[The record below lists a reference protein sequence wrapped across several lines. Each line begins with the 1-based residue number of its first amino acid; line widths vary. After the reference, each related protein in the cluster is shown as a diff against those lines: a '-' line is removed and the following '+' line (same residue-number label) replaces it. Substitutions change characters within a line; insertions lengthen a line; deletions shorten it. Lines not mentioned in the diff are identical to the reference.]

1 VTKTN
6 NDRHIAIVYFS
17 ANGTTAAMAGQ
28 VAEGAGRVAGTQVRL
43 VEIQGRDIVEGRYRN
58 RETYEILDDMDAI
71 VFGAPTYMGGPAA
84 QFKAF
89 ADGIS
94 GPRYAEQ
101 LWRGKLAAGLT
112 IGGCPNGDQSASLNY
127 MSIMASQ
134 LGMVWVNLDVAC
146 GHHPDGLNRL
156 GSHLGLAAQPDGD
169 NGAVNALDLD
179 TARYFGQQLAE
190 TAHRFSTV
198 PVSRPSDG

>member
-1 VTKTN
+1 MNTAETN
-6 NDRHIAIVYFS
+6 RNIAIVYFS
-17 ANGTTAAMAGQ
+17 ATGTTAAMAGQ

-43 VEIQGRDIVEGRYRN
+43 IEIQGRDIVEGRYRN
-58 RETYEILDDMDAI
+58 PETYRTLDRMDAI

-134 LGMVWVNLDVAC
+134 LGMIWMNLDVAC

-156 GSHLGLAAQPDGD
+156 GSHLGLTSQPDGTD
-169 NGAVNALDLD
+169 VHALDLD
-179 TARYFGQQLAE
+179 TARYFGRQLAE
-190 TAHRFSTV
+190 TAHRFSV
-198 PVSRPSDG
+198 APVRQPTR

>member
-1 VTKTN
+1 MNTTKN
-6 NDRHIAIVYFS
+6 ERYIAIVYFS

-28 VAEGAGRVAGTQVRL
+28 VAEGAGQVDGTRVRQIA
-43 VEIQGRDIVEGRYRN
+43 IQGKDIVEGRYRN
-58 RETYEILDDMDAI
+58 PETYRVLDQMDAI
-71 VFGAPTYMGGPAA
+71 VFGSPTYMGGPAA

-94 GPRYAEQ
+94 GPRYSEQ

-112 IGGCPNGDQSASLNY
+112 IGGCPNGDQSASLSY

-134 LGMVWVNLDVAC
+134 LGMIWMNLDVAC

-156 GSHLGLAAQPDGD
+156 GSHLGLTAQPDGTD
-169 NGAVNALDLD
+169 VNALDLD
-179 TARYFGQQLAE
+179 TACYFGQQLAE
-190 TAHRFSTV
+190 TVHRFKR
-198 PVSRPSDG
+198 VSEW